1 MTETLIKKL
10 DSKVLTLEITPPK
23 SPDFAKTLDAVKS
36 VKSLGKID
44 GITITDNPLAKLKYS
59 AVLASVK
66 AQNELKKPV
75 ICTVSMRDKNKLAM
89 QSELLGLNDFGV
101 RAVLALTGDP
111 ATLSDQPNVKGV
123 FEGNSTQ
130 LLRVVRLFNEGVDF
144 AGKAINPK
152 PQPMYA
158 FSVTNSYAK
167 NFGNIKKKLHKK
179 IENYTSAVIT
189 QPVFDEDVAN
199 KLLSSFDEVRGEFD
213 DERRNA
219 QLVFGVFPIVSLK
232 TAQFLYAHVPGI
244 YVPESFID
252 ALVKASKISAEEEYK
267 VGMELSK
274 GIFKKIQKINPRIHL
289 MCANKFSMLDELLDG

>member
-23 SPDFAKTLDAVKS
+23 STNLSKTLDAVKA
-36 VKSLGKID
+36 VKCLNKID
-44 GITITDNPLAKLKYS
+44 GVTITDNPLAKLKYS
-59 AVLASVK
+59 AILASVK

-144 AGKAINPK
+144 AGKAIEPK
-152 PQPMYA
+152 PSPMYA
-158 FSVTNSYAK
+158 FSVANSYSKSFA
-167 NFGNIKKKLHKK
+167 NIKKKLYKK
-179 IENYTSAVIT
+179 IENHTTAIIT
-189 QPVFDEDVAN
+189 QPVFDEDIAL
-199 KLLSSFDEVRGEFD
+199 KLLDGFNEVRNEFD
-213 DERRNA
+213 DERKNA
-219 QLVFGVFPIVSLK
+219 KLIFGVFPIVSLK
-232 TAQFLYAHVPGI
+232 TAQFLYSHVPGI
-244 YVPESFID
+244 YVPENFID
-252 ALVKASKISAEEEYK
+252 ALVKASKVSAEEEYK
-267 VGMELSK
+267 VGMELSRD
-274 GIFKKIQKINPRIHL
+274 IFKKIQKINPRIHL

>member
-23 SPDFAKTLDAVKS
+23 SPDFAKTLDAVKL

>member
-1 MTETLIKKL
+1 MTETMIKKL
-10 DSKVLTLEITPPK
+10 DSKLLTLEITPPK
-23 SPDFAKTLDAVKS
+23 SPDFSKTLDAVKS
-36 VKSLGKID
+36 IKSLSKID

-59 AVLASVK
+59 SVLASVK

-111 ATLSDQPNVKGV
+111 ARLSDQPNVKGV
-123 FEGNSTQ
+123 FECDSTQ
-130 LLRVVRLFNEGVDF
+130 LLHAVRLFNEGVDF
-144 AGKAINPK
+144 AGKVINPK
-152 PQPMYA
+152 PETMYA

-167 NFGNIKKKLHKK
+167 SFSNIKKKLHKK
-179 IENYTSAVIT
+179 IENYSCGIIT
-189 QPVFDEDVAN
+189 QPVFDEDIAK
-199 KLLSSFDEVRGEFD
+199 KLLEIFDEVKGGFD
-213 DERRNA
+213 DERKNA
-219 QLVFGVFPIVSLK
+219 KMIFGVFPIVSLK

-252 ALVKASKISAEEEYK
+252 AMFRASKVSPEEEYK

-274 GIFKKIQKINPRIHL
+274 SIYKKVKAINPRIHL
-289 MCANKFSMLDELLDG
+289 MCANKFSMLDELLD